1 MTNTKFY
8 NDIAEQYDEMI
19 PLEKQ
24 IQNKIDFI
32 RTLSLE
38 SGKTAA
44 DIGAGSGADSIALA
58 KSGLNVTAFEPSSQM
73 LEQAKENFK
82 KHNVKVEIYNRK
94 VVEIDKSFFNSF
106 DYIFSL
112 GNTFA
117 NISQD
122 EIEESIN
129 QILKLLK
136 PNGKAVLQILN
147 YTSVL
152 EQKER
157 IVNITE
163 SDNKQFIRFYDFCN
177 EKVFFNVLSFDKK
190 NSSDKKLFTT
200 EIFPYTKDFLDDL
213 LTEIGITKTKYY
225 GNVNLDKF
233 DYDKSPNLII
243 VISK

>member
-38 SGKTAA
+38 SGSTAA

-58 KSGLNVTAFEPSSQM
+58 KSGLNVTAFEPSAQM
-73 LEQAKENFK
+73 LKHAKENFK
-82 KHNVKVEIYNRK
+82 KQNVKVEIYNRK
-94 VVEIDKSFFNSF
+94 IIEIDKSFFNSF
-106 DYIFSL
+106 DYILSL

-117 NISQD
+117 NISRN

-129 QILKLLK
+129 QIYKLLK
-136 PNGKAVLQILN
+136 PNGKAVIQILN
-147 YTSVL
+147 YVKVL
-152 EQKER
+152 NEKER

-163 SDNKQFIRFYDFCN
+163 STEKQFIRFYDFC
-177 EKVFFNVLSFDKK
+177 EDKVFFNILSFKK
-190 NSSDKKLFTT
+190 NETSERNLITT
-200 EIFPYTKDFLDDL
+200 EIFPYTKSFYENLFL
-213 LTEIGITKTKYY
+213 ESGFNKVEYY
-225 GNVNLDKF
+225 GDMKLNGFNESVSN
-233 DYDKSPNLII
+233 NLII
-243 VISK
+243 IAEK